1 LKLFLDIRGLNIKKK
16 IEKIFLEMPSDAK
29 KKKEQQKK
37 EARKKS
43 SRKPNAKQ
51 NEENDNENENENTSL
66 NGDDGDE
73 NNGVE
78 VNGNGHA
85 SSENGNVDKAIKD
98 LQKKFVNF
106 ELIEKSNAENRSC
119 TGKSI
124 LFFVFFFDILVC

>member
-1 LKLFLDIRGLNIKKK
+1 
-16 IEKIFLEMPSDAK
+16 MPSDAK

-43 SRKPNAKQ
+43 SRKPNSKQ

-66 NGDDGDE
+66 NGDENNGDE

-85 SSENGNVDKAIKD
+85 ASENGNVEKEIKD

-124 LFFVFFFDILVC
+124 LFFVCFLF